1 MTEIVVIIHV
11 RGTNESYYSLLVLV
25 VGLSST
31 QVHLSHKIEGE
42 KKKSYDDS
50 SKVYCQ
56 VIEWYNEEKEKQKKK
71 ILKMLQQ

>member
-42 KKKSYDDS
+42 KKKAMMIVLKYTVRLLSGTM
-50 SKVYCQ
+50 KRRR
-56 VIEWYNEEKEKQKKK
+56 NKKK